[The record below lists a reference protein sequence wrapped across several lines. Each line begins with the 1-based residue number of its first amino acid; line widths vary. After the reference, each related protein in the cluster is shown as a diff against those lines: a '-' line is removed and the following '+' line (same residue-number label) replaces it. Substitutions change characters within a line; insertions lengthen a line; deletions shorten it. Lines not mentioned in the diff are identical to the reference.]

1 MSAFVK
7 RKINGHQ
14 SYATGSGGTKMV
26 SISHCGAQV
35 VYTFGY
41 TRRYANATEYTCTQQ
56 VDLLSQRGLA
66 MLRVCQ

>member
-1 MSAFVK
+1 
-7 RKINGHQ
+7 
-14 SYATGSGGTKMV
+14 MV